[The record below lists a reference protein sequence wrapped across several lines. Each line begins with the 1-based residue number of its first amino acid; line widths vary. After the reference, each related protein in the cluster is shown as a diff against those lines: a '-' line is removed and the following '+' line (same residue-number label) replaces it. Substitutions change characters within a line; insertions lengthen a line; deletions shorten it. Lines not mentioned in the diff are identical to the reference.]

1 MTTNILPIF
10 WNLASSS
17 KDTRIPASA
26 ELISSLE
33 GFQRS
38 YLETKE
44 DKEDSSEDE
53 DDDEKDDED
62 DDEEDSDAE
71 SGIEVDGDEDMDEA
85 PQDGEAKALDKALDK
100 ENADDVVY
108 AVKRLIRGLGSSRD
122 SSRLGFAVALTEV
135 SLSPPLCDVR
145 LTFSF
150 WRVYHPY
157 PPHKLSPSF
166 FDHLK
171 PQKPTKGKR
180 TGTSSS
186 HAFSVLPQL

>member
-17 KDTRIPASA
+17 KDTRLPASA
-26 ELISSLE
+26 ELIASLE

-53 DDDEKDDED
+53 DDDDKDEE

-71 SGIEVDGDEDMDEA
+71 SGIEVDGDEDMDEQ
-85 PQDGEAKALDKALDK
+85 PQDGEAKALDKALDR

-135 SLSPPLCDVR
+135 RIPLLRDE
-145 LTFSF
+145 T
-150 WRVYHPY
+150 H
-157 PPHKLSPSF
+157 
-166 FDHLK
+166 
-171 PQKPTKGKR
+171 
-180 TGTSSS
+180 
-186 HAFSVLPQL
+186 

>member
-17 KDTRIPASA
+17 KDTRLPASA

-44 DKEDSSEDE
+44 DKEDSSDDD
-53 DDDEKDDED
+53 DDDEDKDEE

-71 SGIEVDGDEDMDEA
+71 SGIEVDGDEDMDEQ
-85 PQDGEAKALDKALDK
+85 PQDGEAKALDKALDR

-135 SLSPPLCDVR
+135 RARSSCQMNLLRVTAPRAYIICITRSSYITPPPIIPDIQIKQGAR
-145 LTFSF
+145 E
-150 WRVYHPY
+150 P
-157 PPHKLSPSF
+157 
-166 FDHLK
+166 
-171 PQKPTKGKR
+171 
-180 TGTSSS
+180 
-186 HAFSVLPQL
+186 

>member
-17 KDTRIPASA
+17 KDTRLPASA

-44 DKEDSSEDE
+44 DKEDSSDD
-53 DDDEKDDED
+53 DDDEDKDEE

-71 SGIEVDGDEDMDEA
+71 SGIEVDGDEDMDEQ
-85 PQDGEAKALDKALDK
+85 PQDGEAKALDKALDR

-135 SLSPPLCDVR
+135 RAQPPCQMNL
-145 LTFSF
+145 LTVTAPRTYIIRITRTS
-150 WRVYHPY
+150 YLT
-157 PPHKLSPSF
+157 PPPIIPDIQIKQRPRES
-166 FDHLK
+166 
-171 PQKPTKGKR
+171 
-180 TGTSSS
+180 
-186 HAFSVLPQL
+186 